1 MKRQHLKGAFFV
13 EEKETQGTGT
23 QTEKSNLLAK
33 LPAKTWVVIG
43 AAIVATVVIA
53 LLAGGRIFEFGA
65 GYSNTIDQVRQQLM
79 AR

>member
-1 MKRQHLKGAFFV
+1 M

-79 AR
+79 AH